1 MRWTYA
7 TKVLRGE
14 EIVETFQE
22 KELQIKNQIEFRIE
36 ISIQKEVYKLY
47 LKGESCDNSYNSLID
62 KNDIVILNF

>member
-7 TKVLRGE
+7 TKVLHGE
-14 EIVETFQE
+14 EIVGTFQE

-36 ISIQKEVYKLY
+36 ISIQKEIYKLY
-47 LKGESCDNSYNSLID
+47 LKGESYDNSYNSLID